1 MKLGQISSNY
11 SYYMN
16 LAIEQAKIAA
26 SIDEVPVG
34 CVVTN
39 QSGDI
44 VSYGYNKTIST
55 SDPTAHAEIV
65 AIRSAAVSAQNYRL
79 CDFTIYVTVEPCI
92 MCMGAIV
99 HARFSRLVYG
109 ASDPKWGAAGSL
121 YNFSCDN
128 RLNHKIEVVS
138 GVCINQTREIIRN
151 FFRDKRSNKKC
162 QI

>member
-1 MKLGQISSNY
+1 
-11 SYYMN
+11 MN

-39 QSGDI
+39 ISGNM

-55 SDPTAHAEIV
+55 CDPTAHAEIV
-65 AIRSAAVSAQNYRL
+65 AIRSAAISAKNYRL

-121 YNFSCDN
+121 YDFSCDD